1 MTFLD
6 QFNILN
12 ILRNKIWGQFK
23 TLEKYGKGMRWGS
36 TRSYLSKTYHAQTK
50 KKKKSN
56 LKINEILHTFGI
68 NLTY

>member
-1 MTFLD
+1 MV
-6 QFNILN
+6 
-12 ILRNKIWGQFK
+12 KGWGGDRQDPICPK
-23 TLEKYGKGMRWGS
+23 LIMHKP
-36 TRSYLSKTYHAQTK
+36 K